1 MEFLIAIVVALIAIV
16 LAWKFLKGM
25 IKTVALGAILIF
37 AAIYV
42 FGVLQR

>member
-1 MEFLIAIVVALIAIV
+1 MFYIFACVVALITIV

-25 IKTVALGAILIF
+25 VKTVALGAILIF